1 MSDNTY
7 SLETIIVSNPTFCF
21 SIEEYQKAK
30 VRDMLPCHCIIC
42 NKDFY
47 TEKRRINK
55 FLNGKIKNLYC
66 SKPCAFEA
74 AKKPVEKHEPYYCEK
89 CGKFVDSE
97 QYYGNG
103 RFCSELC
110 SRSYAS
116 SFVSLEDKRKNFIP
130 AKEKRKEIQIQ
141 NAKNTLNK
149 EYNDLIHKLEKWNIS
164 DLIKLNLFTKA
175 NYDKIKKEYDISQY
189 TSKYISGRDA
199 TINFC
204 RNVIQKPITDGS
216 ITKSDFQKIQN
227 ILQTLIDENKF
238 TAYEVCQKYN
248 YTNAKHSASAFLKN
262 VFKLKLLPNGEALK
276 ASYYRKSGKNK
287 TKHERYYQDTRF
299 NIPYKIWKYLPGW
312 DLYLKY
318 GTYNP
323 KTNPDGVDKDHIIS
337 RSYGEKHNIDPYLIK
352 HPANCQFLQH
362 NINRKKFT
370 DCSLTIDE
378 LIERVQLFNE
388 TILDPDFNL
397 DTFPIKTFHSL

>member
-21 SIEEYQKAK
+21 SIQEYQKAK

-74 AKKPVEKHEPYYCEK
+74 AKKPVKKHEPYYCEK

-97 QYYGNG
+97 QYYGSG

-141 NAKNTLNK
+141 NT
-149 EYNDLIHKLEKWNIS
+149 
-164 DLIKLNLFTKA
+164 
-175 NYDKIKKEYDISQY
+175 
-189 TSKYISGRDA
+189 
-199 TINFC
+199 
-204 RNVIQKPITDGS
+204 
-216 ITKSDFQKIQN
+216 
-227 ILQTLIDENKF
+227 
-238 TAYEVCQKYN
+238 
-248 YTNAKHSASAFLKN
+248 
-262 VFKLKLLPNGEALK
+262 
-276 ASYYRKSGKNK
+276 KNK
-287 TKHERYYQDTRF
+287 SKHERYYQDTKF

-318 GTYNP
+318 GIYNS
-323 KTNPDGVDKDHIIS
+323 KTNPDGVDRDHIVS
-337 RSYGEKHNIDPYLIK
+337 RSYGWKHNIDPYLIK

-362 NINRKKFT
+362 SINRKKFT
-370 DCSLTIDE
+370 DCSLTVDE
-378 LIERVQLFNE
+378 LIERAQLFNE